1 MSVTHHVSKIDFTE
15 RDYCQ
20 KDLISVSITPDDLL
34 DFMLNATSSKK
45 FQVCGVIKRLKN
57 EEPTNLAPS

>member
-20 KDLISVSITPDDLL
+20 KEFISMSVTLDDLL
-34 DFMLNATSSKK
+34 DFMLNVASSKK
-45 FQVCGVIKRLKN
+45 FQVCGSKRGAKMKN
-57 EEPTNLAPS
+57 